1 MWFDEDE
8 LRGGEAWD
16 RAIRRQLADCA
27 LFVPMISAHTQER
40 REGYFRLEWKL
51 AARRTHTMADGT
63 PFVLPVVI
71 DAVPDADVLVPDEF
85 REVQWTRLPDGE
97 ATAGFVARVQTLL
110 SAKPETGRVGP
121 TPPRSITT
129 AHTAG
134 AIAPAP
140 QRQSTPTIPDYE
152 LVRQIGRGSYGDV
165 WLARGVTGVW
175 RAIKIV
181 WRERFEDAGPFERE
195 FKGLKEFAEVSL
207 GETIQMALLHV
218 GRNDAA
224 GFFYYVMELA
234 DDAERGRQIEPAT
247 YTPLTLSELRARRGR
262 VPADDCVRFGVGL
275 ARVLAGLHRRGLV
288 HRDIKPSNVILVG
301 GVPKLADIGL
311 VSPVASARTFIGTEG
326 YVPPEGPGA
335 PSADVFALGKVL
347 YELAT
352 GLDRQE
358 FPQLPPDL
366 NRLPDHRTLL
376 ALNEIVLRA
385 CDPLPGRRYR
395 DGAALLVDLSALQA
409 GRSPRARRVGRS
421 LLIYAAAAALVAL
434 IAVGS
439 RPWWRTSAPAPAPAA
454 IATPTVTPPPV
465 TMNKSIAVLPFANMS
480 DEKAANAFFSDGIH
494 EDILTNLALIGELRV
509 VSRTSVMQY
518 RDTTKPIKQIGT
530 DLGVAYLLEGS
541 VRRVGNKVRVTAQLV
556 DARTDKNVWAKS
568 YDRELTDIFA
578 IQSALAQ
585 EIAGS
590 LSTAI
595 LPATQRL
602 LARRPTE
609 NPVAYDDYLKGRA
622 ARNRG
627 HTGQKIALREQEALF
642 QSAVQQDPAFAAAW
656 GELATVHALH
666 VFWGVDGTPARL
678 ALADAAI
685 AEAVRLAPDSPDVIR
700 AVGTY
705 AYYAHRDYA
714 RATANYEKVARLQP
728 NDPTIVSSLG
738 LIQRRQSRWAESLA
752 NLRRAVGLDPGNAS
766 YVRNLRDSLTRGRR
780 WPEVIEAQR
789 RLIAL
794 LPDRAEERWWLADL
808 ESQLANTWRLT
819 DDFVALLAPAERE
832 TPAAIYFRKIWARCR
847 GDTAEYHRLDAIQP
861 WWVGVQEPYEEAL
874 IAGVMSFLAGDLPAV
889 RARAAPALAE
899 LRARV
904 ALEPDNRALWGHI
917 AGFEVILGRP
927 GEGLRIAEENV
938 ARWPVSR
945 DALDAGSPIAAR
957 IWCDAVAGNKDRAIA
972 GIADALKRPGLVN
985 VHELRFNPNYT
996 KLRGDPR
1003 FEALIADPKNDAPLF

>member
-1 MWFDEDE
+1 MN
-8 LRGGEAWD
+8 
-16 RAIRRQLADCA
+16 
-27 LFVPMISAHTQER
+27 
-40 REGYFRLEWKL
+40 
-51 AARRTHTMADGT
+51 
-63 PFVLPVVI
+63 LPV
-71 DAVPDADVLVPDEF
+71 
-85 REVQWTRLPDGE
+85 
-97 ATAGFVARVQTLL
+97 
-110 SAKPETGRVGP
+110 
-121 TPPRSITT
+121 PP
-129 AHTAG
+129 A
-134 AIAPAP
+134 
-140 QRQSTPTIPDYE
+140 IPDYE
-152 LVRQIGRGSYGDV
+152 LLRPIGRGSYGDV

-207 GETIQMALLHV
+207 GESIQMALLHV

-234 DDAERGRQIEPAT
+234 DDAERGRAIEPAS
-247 YTPLTLSELRARRGR
+247 YVPLTLAELRQRRGR
-262 VPADDCVRFGVGL
+262 LPAADCVRFGAEL

-311 VSPVASARTFIGTEG
+311 VAPVASARTFIGTEG

-335 PSADVFALGKVL
+335 PSADVFALGKVI

-366 NRLPDHRTLL
+366 NRLPDHRAVL
-376 ALNEIVLRA
+376 ALNEIILRA
-385 CDPLPGRRYR
+385 CDPLPARRHR
-395 DGAALLVDLSALQA
+395 DGAALLADLDALNA

-421 LLIYAAAAALVAL
+421 LLVYGAATAGL
-434 IAVGS
+434 IAVIVIGAG
-439 RPWWRTSAPAPAPAA
+439 RWRKAPALATVAAPPSAPSAPSAPPAA
-454 IATPTVTPPPV
+454 PTLPAIS
-465 TMNKSIAVLPFANMS
+465 NKSIAVLPFANMS
-480 DEKAANAFFSDGIH
+480 DEKDANAFFADGVH
-494 EDILTNLALIGELRV
+494 EDILTNLALIAELRV

-518 RDTTKPIKQIGT
+518 RATTKPIKQIGA

-541 VRRVGNKVRVTAQLV
+541 VRRVGNKVRVTGQLIN
-556 DARTDKNVWAKS
+556 ARTDEHVWAKS

-578 IQSALAQ
+578 IQAALAQ
-585 EIAGS
+585 EIAVS
-590 LSTAI
+590 LSAVI

-602 LARRPTE
+602 LDRRPTE
-609 NPVAYDDYLKGRA
+609 NPAAYDDFLKGRA
-622 ARNRG
+622 SRNSGRVG
-627 HTGQKIALREQEALF
+627 AAVALREQEALF
-642 QSAVQQDPAFAAAW
+642 QSAVRQDPAFAAAW
-656 GELATVHALH
+656 GELATVHAQY
-666 VFWGVDGTPARL
+666 VFWGRDGTPARL

-728 NDPTIVSSLG
+728 NDPTVFASLG
-738 LIQRRQSRWAESLA
+738 LIQRREGRWAESLA
-752 NLRRAVGLDPGNAS
+752 NLRRAVELDPGNAS

-780 WPEVIEAQR
+780 YPEVLEAQR

-794 LPDRAEERWWLADL
+794 LPDRTEERWWLADF
-808 ESQLANTWRLT
+808 ESRVAGSWRPADDFFSRLT
-819 DDFVALLAPAERE
+819 SAERE
-832 TPAAIYFRKIWARCR
+832 TPAGIWFRKNWARYR
-847 GDTAEYHRLDAIQP
+847 GDAAEYHRLDAIQP
-861 WWVGVQEPYEEAL
+861 WWVGVEEPYEEAL
-874 IAGVMSFLAGDLPAV
+874 FAGVISFLADDLPAV
-889 RARAAPALAE
+889 RARATPALAE

-904 ALEPDNRALWGHI
+904 ALEPDNRKIWGHI
-917 AGFEVILGRP
+917 AGFELLLGRR
-927 GEGLRIAEENV
+927 EEALRLAKENV

-945 DALDAGSPIAAR
+945 DALDGEIPIAVL
-957 IWCDAVAGNKDRAIA
+957 IWIDAMTGNKDRAIA
-972 GIADALKRPGLVN
+972 GIAEALKRPGLVN
-985 VHELRFNPNYT
+985 VWELRFNPYYA